1 MLSLAVIFLLRKTIH
16 FVESHMHVVMACVYS
31 YNACVVVYSYNA
43 CVSFDILIQC
53 MCFVLVYSYNTCVSF
68 NDLMFL

>member
-31 YNACVVVYSYNA
+31 YNGCVVVYSYNA
-43 CVSFDILIQC
+43 CFLLNRHTHNNACVFFGVLIQY
-53 MCFVLVYSYNTCVSF
+53 M
-68 NDLMFL
+68 MFLECLSF

>member
-1 MLSLAVIFLLRKTIH
+1 MQVPYVLSLAVIFLLRKTIH

-53 MCFVLVYSYNTCVSF
+53 MCFFRCTHTNMCF
-68 NDLMFL
+68 F